1 MSFAVD
7 RGMDALCAWA
17 AGIFDPLGFSKGNLE
32 ELKLKEIKNGA
43 ALPLVAPHRPSHY
56 PAQLLWGVRMDKAHL
71 TWPFD
76 KQSCA
81 QAASPCSAS
90 LASWCVPTPG
100 H

>member
-1 MSFAVD
+1 MLTLYPKTNSLH
-7 RGMDALCAWA
+7 RA

-43 ALPLVAPHRPSHY
+43 PLQHPQRRPMHAV
-56 PAQLLWGVRMDKAHL
+56 PWHVTRCERRLCGRLVQPTHKEVR
-71 TWPFD
+71 
-76 KQSCA
+76 A

-90 LASWCVPTPG
+90 PASWCVRKR